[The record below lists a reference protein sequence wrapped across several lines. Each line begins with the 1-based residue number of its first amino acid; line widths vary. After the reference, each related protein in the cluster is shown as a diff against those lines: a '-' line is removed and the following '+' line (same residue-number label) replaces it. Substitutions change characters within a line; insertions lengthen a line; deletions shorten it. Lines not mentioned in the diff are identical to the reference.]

1 MMLTC
6 YCSSEDSDAVTDGL
20 LDMEAGEGEED
31 DNMVADE
38 EDAMELSTAV
48 DW

>member
-1 MMLTC
+1 MVD
-6 YCSSEDSDAVTDGL
+6 ED
-20 LDMEAGEGEED
+20 GEGEED